1 MPMPDENYPMATLTI
16 IGGST
21 DTAKYTD
28 YEIGPGQWFIKDYFL
43 HVRLAWT
50 TIQIHVG
57 DVKADETKS
66 LKFRVEIPL

>member
-1 MPMPDENYPMATLTI
+1 MSMTMSI
-16 IGGST
+16 IGGY
-21 DTAKYTD
+21 DDEKRYTD

-57 DVKADETKS
+57 DVKADETKF
-66 LKFRVEIPL
+66 LKFRIEIPTKFS